1 MAKKE
6 NKTNAERILEQ
17 NGMAYQEMLYE
28 CKEFSDGVTVAAL
41 LGLEKESVFK
51 TLVAEG
57 RPRNYYVFVVPVA
70 ETLDLKKAAKAADEK
85 SVSLIHVKD
94 INNVTGYIRGG
105 CSPIGMKK
113 KYMTFIDETAQLFDR
128 IYISGGRIG
137 VQLSLSPDDLCSV
150 SEAEYID
157 LIQE

>member
-17 NGMAYQEMLYE
+17 NGVAYQEMLYE

-51 TLVAEG
+51 TLVAKG

>member
-1 MAKKE
+1 M
-6 NKTNAERILEQ
+6 
-17 NGMAYQEMLYE
+17 
-28 CKEFSDGVTVAAL
+28 
-41 LGLEKESVFK
+41 
-51 TLVAEG
+51 AEG
-57 RPRNYYVFVVPVA
+57 SPSNYYVFVGPVA
-70 ETLDLKKAAKAADEK
+70 ETLDLKKAATAADEK